1 MKKLIASAT
10 MLCVAV
16 ATFAATQTVRLV
28 IGQMECANCQAKVE
42 KTLAY
47 ERGVKDLEF
56 NLENRVVTVT
66 YDNEKITVKELQ
78 KSLLKNLK
86 YKSRV
91 LNDGDALPTFDE
103 GDHNDEEREEQRT
116 QSDY

>member
-1 MKKLIASAT
+1 M
-10 MLCVAV
+10 
-16 ATFAATQTVRLV
+16 
-28 IGQMECANCQAKVE
+28 E

-91 LNDGDALPTFDE
+91 LNEGDVLPTFDE

>member
-1 MKKLIASAT
+1 MKKLIVSAA
-10 MLCVAV
+10 MLLAAT
-16 ATFAATQTVRLV
+16 ATFATKQTVTLV
-28 IGQMECANCQAKVE
+28 VGQMECTNCQAKVE

-66 YDNEKITVKELQ
+66 YDDEKTNVQTLQ

-91 LNDGDALPTFDE
+91 LNAGDALPTFDDE
-103 GDHNDEEREEQRT
+103 RDDEAHEDHT
-116 QSDY
+116 QHDL

>member
-10 MLCVAV
+10 MLFVAV

-28 IGQMECANCQAKVE
+28 IGQMECANCQSKVE

-56 NLENRVVTVT
+56 NLENRMVTVT

-91 LNDGDALPTFDE
+91 LNEGDALPTFDE